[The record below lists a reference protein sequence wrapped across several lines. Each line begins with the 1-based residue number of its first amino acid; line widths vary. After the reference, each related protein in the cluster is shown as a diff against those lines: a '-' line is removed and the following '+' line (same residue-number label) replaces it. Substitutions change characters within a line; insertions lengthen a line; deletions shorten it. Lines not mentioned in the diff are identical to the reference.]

1 MSKGASKEKAKALRK
16 EKAIKKARRKTIIL
30 VSIFALV
37 VITVAVV
44 GIFAR
49 RQSNSEVTAQIKETS
64 IESTATESTSTEST
78 STESTSTESTSTQA
92 EVFSLGRQTV
102 HLLADGTFSA
112 SLAHGVRK
120 SGSYTK
126 TEESDG
132 TIVSFNVNGKE
143 EVGWITNN
151 ALHLPHE
158 WDDNHG
164 HGNVFPRNR

>member
-64 IESTATESTSTEST
+64 IESTA
-78 STESTSTESTSTQA
+78 TESTSTESTSTQA

>member
-49 RQSNSEVTAQIKETS
+49 RQNNSQVTAQIRET
-64 IESTATESTSTEST
+64 AVESTSR
-78 STESTSTESTSTQA
+78 QA
-92 EVFSLGRQTV
+92 EVYSLGRQTV
-102 HLLADGTFSA
+102 TLLEDGTFSA

-120 SGSYTK
+120 NGTYSRI
-126 TEESDG
+126 EESGG
-132 TIVSFNVNGKE
+132 TMVSFNVNGNE
-143 EVGWITNN
+143 EVGWIANDS
-151 ALHLPHE
+151 LHLPHE